1 MFPSVQNT
9 TVKLKIM
16 RTGIFLIYLGTFF
29 YEEEEEEEKC
39 LLKNKY
45 SQQIPLKFT
54 NRSVIEKFN

>member
-1 MFPSVQNT
+1 MFPSVHNT
-9 TVKLKIM
+9 TVKLKKM
-16 RTGIFLIYLGTFF
+16 RTATFLIYLGTFF

-54 NRSVIEKFN
+54 NISVNEKFN